1 MASSQ
6 GVWGI
11 DIGQC
16 ALKALRC
23 TIDEDGESVVAD
35 AFDFIEYPKI
45 LSQPEADPD
54 ELIRDALQ
62 QFLSRND
69 LLGDKVA
76 ISVSGQAG
84 LARFIKLPPVESKKI
99 PDIVKYEAKQQI
111 PFPLEEVIWDYEQ
124 LKGGSEE
131 EGFTLETEVGL
142 FAMKRDQVF
151 KVIRPF
157 DRAGME
163 LDIIQLAPLSIY
175 NVVCQEFLKDL
186 PAPDEYDPDDP
197 PESVVVISLGTD
209 TTDLVVTNGFRV
221 WQRNIPL
228 GGNHFT
234 RALTKEMKLTF
245 AKAEHLKRN
254 AREAEDPKKVF
265 QAMRPIFNDLVTEVQ
280 RSISYFQ
287 SIDRKAK
294 IGKVIALGN
303 AMRLPG
309 LQQYLAKNL
318 GYDVME
324 VTSYP
329 SLGGK
334 GVVAAPAFRDNLL
347 SYAVTYGL
355 CLQGL
360 GKGALSTNLIPRELI
375 IQRMI
380 RDKKPWALATC
391 AALLLGLSFNFFFTN
406 RAWQSVNVES
416 DAYKT
421 AIQAVGTV
429 EQQYNTAKATDG
441 ELLEHSL
448 YLKSLGKEVVDNSER
463 RLWWPELFAGVN
475 NSFPYNVDL
484 NDTPNGPAT
493 IPLPI
498 KSMAES
504 RGVPYIPF
512 SQREDLHIT
521 KVESQQFLDLKT
533 WYSSTIASKRAE
545 QLEALYGAGN
555 SAPPPVKP
563 DDPPPDGN
571 ADAVAPADAAAPP
584 AAAEED
590 ADSGSKE
597 APPEGPGWVVE
608 LQGYHDFARPDG
620 RSYTEL
626 YIRETIIA
634 NLQQATVALPV
645 GPGKTETKEF
655 TMQELG
661 VTHPV
666 IVWNSQRPVGV
677 TIDNPYDDD
686 QPGGNQDLEGGIGSE
701 EEQDSDMPAE
711 WTVERFY
718 FIVQFAWVPNTVSD
732 RIEKIEKGD
741 TQGPD
746 QVASNQTAGGEL

>member
-1 MASSQ
+1 MASST

-16 ALKALRC
+16 ALKAMRC
-23 TIDEDGESVVAD
+23 TLDEDGQTVVAD

-54 ELIRDALQ
+54 ELIRDALST
-62 QFLSRND
+62 FLSRNEV
-69 LLGDKVA
+69 LGDKVA

-151 KVIRPF
+151 KVIRPY

-163 LDIIQLAPLSIY
+163 LDIIQLAPLAIY

-186 PAPDEYDPDDP
+186 PPPDEYDPDDP

-265 QAMRPIFNDLVTEVQ
+265 QAMRPVFNDLVTEVQ

-318 GYDVME
+318 GYDVFE
-324 VTSYP
+324 VNSYP
-329 SLGGK
+329 SLTGK
-334 GVVAAPAFRDNLL
+334 GVVGAPAFRDNLL
-347 SYAVTYGL
+347 SYSVTYGL

-375 IQRMI
+375 IQRLI
-380 RDKKPWALATC
+380 RDKKPWALATV
-391 AALLLGLSFNFFFTN
+391 AVLLLGLSFNFFWLN
-406 RAWQSVNVES
+406 GAWRSVNIETPE
-416 DAYKT
+416 YKT
-421 AIQAVGTV
+421 AISEVTRV
-429 EQQYNTAKATDG
+429 EGQYNAAKATDD
-441 ELLEHSL
+441 ELVARMTYLE
-448 YLKSLGKEVVDNSER
+448 KLGDEVVDNSER
-463 RLWWPELFAGVN
+463 RLFWPELLTSVN
-475 NSFPYNVDL
+475 NALPVNPELLVPPH
-484 NDTPNGPAT
+484 NPAT
-493 IPLPI
+493 IPVPLEDMAATRDAPFIPI
-498 KSMAES
+498 
-504 RGVPYIPF
+504 G
-512 SQREDLHIT
+512 QREDLHIV
-521 KVESQQFLDLKT
+521 KVESEPFADLAQ
-533 WYSSTIASKRAE
+533 WYTKKVAEIRDDEQRA
-545 QLEALYGAGN
+545 LAGIEA
-555 SAPPPVKP
+555 PEPEEP
-563 DDPPPDGN
+563 DDEEADEEATAEETSA
-571 ADAVAPADAAAPP
+571 ADAKP
-584 AAAEED
+584 AAD
-590 ADSGSKE
+590 
-597 APPEGPGWVVE
+597 GPTGEGWVVE
-608 LQGYHDFARPDG
+608 FQGYHDFTYPSKIDGNPSG
-620 RSYTEL
+620 RSRTER
-626 YIRETIIA
+626 YVRETIIR
-634 NLQQATVALPV
+634 NLEEITVELPV
-645 GPGKTETKEF
+645 GPGATKTREF
-655 TMQELG
+655 TLKQLG

-666 IVWNSQRPVGV
+666 TVWNSRKSVGV
-677 TIDNPYDDD
+677 EIDNPYNDS
-686 QPGGNQDLEGGIGSE
+686 QSSSVGRGEGGRSSSSSAESE
-701 EEQDSDMPAE
+701 EEANGPPT
-711 WTVERFY
+711 WPVERFY
-718 FIVQFAWVPNTVSD
+718 FIVQFAWQPNTVSK
-732 RIEKIEKGD
+732 RIKMIDEGITPGTATD
-741 TQGPD
+741 G
-746 QVASNQTAGGEL
+746 QVASNQTGGM

>member
-23 TIDEDGESVVAD
+23 TIGEDGETVVAD

-54 ELIRDALQ
+54 ELVRDALH

-76 ISVSGQAG
+76 ISVSGQQG

-99 PDIVKYEAKQQI
+99 PDIVKYEARQQI

-163 LDIIQLAPLSIY
+163 LDIIQLAPLAIY
-175 NVVCQEFLKDL
+175 NVVCREFLKDL

-234 RALTKEMKLTF
+234 RALTKDMKLTF

-318 GYDVME
+318 GYDVVE
-324 VTSYP
+324 VNNYP
-329 SLGGK
+329 SLSGK

-360 GKGALSTNLIPRELI
+360 GKSALSTNLVPRELI
-375 IQRMI
+375 VQRMI

-391 AALLLGLSFNFFFTN
+391 AALLLGLSFNFFFIN

-416 DAYKT
+416 TDYKT
-421 AIQAVGTV
+421 AIQQVGTV
-429 EQQYNTAKATDG
+429 DTQYNGAKTKHD
-441 ELLEHSL
+441 ELLKRST
-448 YLKSLGKEVVDNSER
+448 YLESLGKEVVDNSER
-463 RLWWPELFAGVN
+463 RLYWPELFSAVN
-475 NSFPYNVDL
+475 NTLPVNQQLS
-484 NDTPNGPAT
+484 DTPAV
-493 IPLPI
+493 ISLPI
-498 KSMAES
+498 EEMAGS
-504 RGVPYIPF
+504 RKVPFIPF
-512 SQREDLHIT
+512 SQREDLRIV
-521 KVESQQFLDLKT
+521 KVESQQYTDLAQ
-533 WYSSTIASKRAE
+533 WYTKSVADIRDPEQRALAGIAEPVEPDEDETAE
-545 QLEALYGAGN
+545 DAADGAVPAGAAPEGD
-555 SAPPPVKP
+555 SA
-563 DDPPPDGN
+563 
-571 ADAVAPADAAAPP
+571 ADAP
-584 AAAEED
+584 
-590 ADSGSKE
+590 S
-597 APPEGPGWVVE
+597 GPGWVVE
-608 LQGYHDFARPDG
+608 LQGYHDFARRDG
-620 RSYTEL
+620 RSYTEQ
-626 YIRETIIA
+626 YVRETIIR
-634 NLQQATVALPV
+634 NLEQATVRLPIR
-645 GPGKTETKEF
+645 PGATDPEKDTRLF

-666 IVWNSQRPVGV
+666 TIWNSRRATGH
-677 TIDNPYDDD
+677 IIKNKYNDD
-686 QPGGNQDLEGGIGSE
+686 QSGGSNVEGGNAE
-701 EEQDSDMPAE
+701 ENPDFPVE

-718 FIVQFAWVPNTVSD
+718 FIVQFAWVPNTVSE
-732 RIEKIEKGD
+732 RIKAMEED
-741 TQGPD
+741 TTSPGAD
-746 QVASNQTAGGEL
+746 DVASNQNVGGGL